1 MNSPRRV
8 FAAFLVLPTCLAAA
22 QTPSRDPDVE
32 NIVAAVSADRL
43 AHDVQAL
50 AAFGTRHLYSDTTS
64 ATRGIGAAREWIR
77 QQMVAEIEAEVA
89 MLERQL
95 GCAALSQSVIDAI
108 ATVPRHAFV
117 PAEVQPFAYL
127 NSPLPIGHG
136 KTISQ
141 PFIVALMTD
150 LLRVERD
157 CVVLEIG
164 TGFGYQ
170 AAVLGQLADQ
180 VYTVEIIEEI
190 ALQARKRLSRLG
202 YVNIN
207 LRMGNGTLGW
217 PEHAPYDRIM
227 VTAAPDLIPPAL
239 LQQLKPGGRMVI
251 PTGIP
256 DQQQLILVE
265 KNAQGRISTR
275 DILPVRFSE
284 LEQPAAAA
292 GRG

>member
-1 MNSPRRV
+1 MSEEDIFESLRR
-8 FAAFLVLPTCLAAA
+8 
-22 QTPSRDPDVE
+22 
-32 NIVAAVSADRL
+32 
-43 AHDVQAL
+43 
-50 AAFGTRHLYSDTTS
+50 
-64 ATRGIGAAREWIR
+64 
-77 QQMVAEIEAEVA
+77 QMVAEIAAEVA
-89 MLERQL
+89 MLERQI
-95 GCAALSQSVIDAI
+95 GCAALSQAVMDAL

-150 LLRVERD
+150 LLQVQRD
-157 CVVLEIG
+157 SVVLEIG

-170 AAVLGQLADQ
+170 AAVLGQLADR
-180 VYTVEIIEEI
+180 VYSVEIIEEL
-190 ALQARKRLSRLG
+190 AAQAKKRLARLG
-202 YVNIN
+202 YVNID

-227 VTAAPDLIPPAL
+227 VTAAPDLIPAAL
-239 LQQLKPGGRMVI
+239 LHQLKPGGRLVI

-256 DQQQLILVE
+256 DQQQLVLVE

-275 DILPVRFSE
+275 EILPVRFSE
-284 LEQPAAAA
+284 LEQPAAPA

>member
-1 MNSPRRV
+1 MSEEDIFESLRR
-8 FAAFLVLPTCLAAA
+8 
-22 QTPSRDPDVE
+22 
-32 NIVAAVSADRL
+32 
-43 AHDVQAL
+43 
-50 AAFGTRHLYSDTTS
+50 
-64 ATRGIGAAREWIR
+64 
-77 QQMVAEIEAEVA
+77 QMVAEIAAEVA
-89 MLERQL
+89 MLERQI
-95 GCAALSQSVIDAI
+95 GCAALSQGVMDAL

-150 LLRVERD
+150 LLQVQRD
-157 CVVLEIG
+157 SVVLEIG

-170 AAVLGQLADQ
+170 AAVLGQLADR
-180 VYTVEIIEEI
+180 VYSVEIIEEL
-190 ALQARKRLSRLG
+190 AAQAKKRLARLG
-202 YVNIN
+202 YVNID

-227 VTAAPDLIPPAL
+227 VTAAPDLIPAAL
-239 LQQLKPGGRMVI
+239 LHQLKPGGRLVI

-256 DQQQLILVE
+256 DQQQLVLVE
-265 KNAQGRISTR
+265 KNTQGRISTR
-275 DILPVRFSE
+275 EILPVRFSE
-284 LEQPAAAA
+284 LEQPAAPA

>member
-1 MNSPRRV
+1 MGEEDIFES
-8 FAAFLVLPTCLAAA
+8 L
-22 QTPSRDPDVE
+22 
-32 NIVAAVSADRL
+32 RL
-43 AHDVQAL
+43 
-50 AAFGTRHLYSDTTS
+50 
-64 ATRGIGAAREWIR
+64 E
-77 QQMVAEIEAEVA
+77 MVAEVAAEVA
-89 MLERQL
+89 VFEQQL
-95 GCAALSQSVIDAI
+95 GCAALAQSVMEAL
-108 ATVPRHAFV
+108 ASVPRHAFV

-150 LLRVERD
+150 LLQVESD
-157 CVVLEIG
+157 SVVLEVG

-170 AAVLGQLADQ
+170 AAVLGQLAQQ
-180 VYTVEIIEEI
+180 VYSVEIIEEI
-190 ALQARKRLSRLG
+190 HEQARKRLARLG
-202 YVNIN
+202 YVNIA

-217 PEHAPYDRIM
+217 PDHAPYDRIM

-256 DQQQLILVE
+256 DQQQLLLVE
-265 KNAQGRISTR
+265 KNAQGRIATR
-275 DILPVRFSE
+275 EILPVRFSE
-284 LEQPAAAA
+284 LEQPAATA